1 MAQTNNVLAGVVAAV
16 LGAALAVAAAIT
28 IVNVAGGPSA
38 QEVAQDRG
46 DVGAEDLA
54 YGSSN

>member
-1 MAQTNNVLAGVVAAV
+1 MNNVIAGVVAAV

-28 IVNVAGGPSA
+28 IVNLAGGPSA

-46 DVGAEDLA
+46 DVNAEDLA
-54 YGSSN
+54 YGSN